1 MPFKTRRAKISAA
14 SRRFTIVKGQV
25 FDYLGKESKTESEKK
40 LSLSNV
46 KQRAG
51 IRTIESNYNYVKR
64 DLVKIILLTS
74 LIISAQITLLF
85 FLRYH

>member
-14 SRRFTIVKGQV
+14 SRRFIIVKEQV
-25 FDYLGKESKTESEKK
+25 FDYLGKEAKTESEKK
-40 LSLSNV
+40 LSSSNV
-46 KQRAG
+46 KQGVG
-51 IRTIESNYNYVKR
+51 IRTIESNYNYVKG

>member
-14 SRRFTIVKGQV
+14 SRRFIIVKEQV
-25 FDYLGKESKTESEKK
+25 FDYLGKEAKTESEKK
-40 LSLSNV
+40 LSSSNV
-46 KQRAG
+46 KQGAG

>member
-25 FDYLGKESKTESEKK
+25 FDYLGKEAKTGTEKI
-40 LSLSNV
+40 LHVSNI
-46 KQRAG
+46 KQGG
-51 IRTIESNYNYVKR
+51 IRTIEENYGYVKG

-74 LIISAQITLLF
+74 LIISAQIALLF
-85 FLRYH
+85 FLRYQ